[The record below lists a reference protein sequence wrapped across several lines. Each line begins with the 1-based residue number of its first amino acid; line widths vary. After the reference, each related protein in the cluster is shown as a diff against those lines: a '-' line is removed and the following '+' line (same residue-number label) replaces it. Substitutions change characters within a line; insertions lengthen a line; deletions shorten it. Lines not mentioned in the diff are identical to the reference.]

1 VEPTVIV
8 YIFLSYAAAGY
19 IKGMS
24 GLGFSTVC
32 VGIMASF
39 LELTTAIPLVV
50 IPSIASCL
58 LVMIEAGHF
67 REAVQRFAVMYL
79 FTVPGLLVGLWL
91 LVNTEGNLAK
101 YVLGVVLALYG
112 VWGLLNPTFELPN
125 SVARK
130 LRGPTGVLTGTIHGL
145 TGAAVMPMVP
155 YLLSL
160 GLRNDM
166 FVQAVNI
173 SFVMSSVI
181 VILALGQLG
190 YVSLYLLAISIAG
203 IVPVSLAVRLGVLAQ
218 RRLSA
223 NQFRTVILAVLIGL
237 GVNLILFA

>member
-1 VEPTVIV
+1 
-8 YIFLSYAAAGY
+8 
-19 IKGMS
+19 
-24 GLGFSTVC
+24 
-32 VGIMASF
+32 
-39 LELTTAIPLVV
+39 
-50 IPSIASCL
+50 
-58 LVMIEAGHF
+58 
-67 REAVQRFAVMYL
+67 
-79 FTVPGLLVGLWL
+79 
-91 LVNTEGNLAK
+91 
-101 YVLGVVLALYG
+101 
-112 VWGLLNPTFELPN
+112 
-125 SVARK
+125 
-130 LRGPTGVLTGTIHGL
+130 
-145 TGAAVMPMVP
+145 MPMVP